1 MTHHRNIIRRLAVVT
16 AVAAAF
22 GAPTAHASAH
32 RVGWTQKQLDQL
44 GSAYAQ
50 KNPGWVR
57 PGATAAT
64 TPAQKT
70 WTPEALDALAAAYA
84 ALNPGWTRP

>member
-1 MTHHRNIIRRLAVVT
+1 MTHHRHLTRRLAAVT

-22 GAPTAHASAH
+22 GASTAQASPH
-32 RVGWTQKQLDQL
+32 RVAWTQTQLNQL
-44 GSAYAQ
+44 GSAYGQ

-64 TPAQKT
+64 TPAEMT
-70 WTPEALDALAAAYA
+70 WTREALDALAAAYA
-84 ALNPGWTRP
+84 ARNPGWTRP